1 MQTFNKEQR
10 QMDRNYC
17 KDHSMHETQIQT
29 NEERITSLERQFFSI
44 ILLLISNF
52 GGIIL
57 VLLSI

>member
-1 MQTFNKEQR
+1 
-10 QMDRNYC
+10 MDRNYC